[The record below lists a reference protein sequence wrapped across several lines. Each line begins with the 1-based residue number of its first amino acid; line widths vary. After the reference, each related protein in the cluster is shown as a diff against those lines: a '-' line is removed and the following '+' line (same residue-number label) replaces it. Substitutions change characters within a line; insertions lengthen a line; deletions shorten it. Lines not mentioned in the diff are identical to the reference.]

1 MAFYATRYRA
11 RDQAFFIEQ
20 RSKIYESLNKNIFEK
35 ITKYGEVVGSYTSP
49 IDILKIR
56 YELSKLQENSDYE
69 EAKAHWKQDLTNAK
83 PEDMEVQV
91 TDFNHDIEEF
101 FSITAHDIV
110 ATAVKTNFMV
120 FESVTVVPLLN
131 YVSVPGIITQSERDW
146 IEKTGV
152 HIGYDDNTRRYTLEG
167 RIIATIEQQQK
178 AKLDYIINSLRS
190 EDSQINSAIKSFKL
204 RRNSILKEIK
214 QMNKEINNSIINPI
228 KTGRYRTTCD
238 KCRDI
243 AISPK
248 P

>member
-1 MAFYATRYRA
+1 
-11 RDQAFFIEQ
+11 
-20 RSKIYESLNKNIFEK
+20 
-35 ITKYGEVVGSYTSP
+35 
-49 IDILKIR
+49 
-56 YELSKLQENSDYE
+56 LQENSDYE
-69 EAKAHWKQDLTNAK
+69 EAKAHWEQDLRNAE

-91 TDFNHDIEEF
+91 TDFNNDIEEF

-110 ATAVKTNFMV
+110 AIAVRTNFMV
-120 FESVTVVPLLN
+120 FESVTAIPPLN
-131 YVSVPGIITQSERDW
+131 YVSVPGIIKQLERDW

-152 HIGYDDNTRRYTLEG
+152 DMGYDENTRGYSLEG

-178 AKLDYIINSLRS
+178 TKLDYIINSLRS
-190 EDSQINSAIKSFKL
+190 EDSQVNSAIKSFKL
-204 RRNSILKEIK
+204 RRNSIMKEIK

-238 KCRDI
+238 KCCDV